1 MDQAFKPTDNTVV
14 HQLLSHWTSLTQ
26 KFQGQSKSITKKRQK
41 TYSSKRMA
49 RANKKLRIQER
60 QGVPTRMEHQV
71 WNESWSITASAQSP
85 SNQGTLKELRGHPVS
100 RGFRTQY
107 RCDLGSSVPDFCYDI
122 KKKPFI
128 SVPKLQN
135 KVAITLHVTLV
146 SWNSVE

>member
-1 MDQAFKPTDNTVV
+1 
-14 HQLLSHWTSLTQ
+14 
-26 KFQGQSKSITKKRQK
+26 
-41 TYSSKRMA
+41 MA
-49 RANKKLRIQER
+49 RANKKLRIQGR

-122 KKKPFI
+122 KKNLLSQYQSFRIRLP
-128 SVPKLQN
+128 SLYM
-135 KVAITLHVTLV
+135 LL
-146 SWNSVE
+146 